1 MADIIA
7 TPNAPAALGPY
18 VQAQVSGGFVFVSGQ
33 LGMDKDGN
41 LPPDFEA
48 QAHNSLKN
56 LGAILEAAGSSLSK
70 VVKTTVFLSD
80 LANFQRI
87 NGIYAEYFKAPCPA
101 RSCFEVA
108 RLPKDALVEIE
119 AIAER

>member
-7 TPNAPAALGPY
+7 TPKAPAAIGPY
-18 VQAQVSGGFVFVSGQ
+18 VQAQASGNFVFVSGQ
-33 LGMDKDGN
+33 LGMDAAGN
-41 LPPDFEA
+41 LPADFET
-48 QAHNSLKN
+48 QARNSLNN
-56 LGAILEAAGSSLSK
+56 LRAILEEAGSSLSK
-70 VVKTTVFLSD
+70 VLKATVFLSD
-80 LANFQRI
+80 IGNFAQL

-119 AIAER
+119 VIAER

>member
-7 TPNAPAALGPY
+7 TPKAPAAIGPY
-18 VQAQVSGGFVFVSGQ
+18 VQAQASGNFIFVSGQ
-33 LGMDKDGN
+33 LGMTPDGT
-41 LPPDFEA
+41 LPPDFET
-48 QAHNSLKN
+48 QARNSLNN
-56 LGAILEAAGSSLSK
+56 LSAILEQAGSSMSK
-70 VVKTTVFLSD
+70 VLKATVFLSD
-80 LANFQRI
+80 LNNFTAL

-119 AIAER
+119 VIAER